1 MKYEYFVNYDEI
13 RDDLKDL
20 KLDDTGDANEIFSR
34 VVQRYKNDTSDTK
47 HNYKYIKSMEKL
59 NTDLDR
65 QLSDNSVSLSELQN
79 LNETKKRKIEIN
91 LNTSKRI
98 ENQIKYLKISLIII
112 GVLLLFP
119 VLSKLGLFSKK
130 IALMLWSVS
139 LFILL
144 IYLYVAIYVKDAH
157 RDDIM
162 FKEYNFQ
169 KPTDENVAKSKML
182 VEMSKRDKNRCQ
194 ALQELEDDFDPSS
207 LPIDVNEYLSKTDT
221 SKESNTC
228 SN

>member
-1 MKYEYFVNYDEI
+1 MGYEYFLDYEQI
-13 RDDLKDL
+13 KKDLKDL
-20 KLDDTGDANEIFSR
+20 DLDNNGDADEIFR
-34 VVQRYKNDTSDTK
+34 RIVKRYENDTFNTK

-59 NTDLDR
+59 NTDLDS
-65 QLSDNSVSLSELQN
+65 QLSDNRVTLSELQN

-91 LNTSKRI
+91 LNTAKRI
-98 ENQIKYLKISLIII
+98 ENQIKYLKIALIVI
-112 GVLLLFP
+112 GLFLLFP

-130 IALMLWSVS
+130 VALMLYSIS

-182 VEMSKRDKNRCQ
+182 VEMSIK
-194 ALQELEDDFDPSS
+194 
-207 LPIDVNEYLSKTDT
+207 PI
-221 SKESNTC
+221 
-228 SN
+228 